1 MCDDDG
7 GADDADDA
15 DDDDYYYDEY
25 DDYDDLWVCEFVMM
39 MVVVVIDDDDDD
51 DDEYD
56 EYDNYDDYDDLW
68 ICDDDGGGG
77 DDDDD
82 ATWIAIIGNNWGKTE
97 ITTRN
102 GDLTWY
108 NHQNALN
115 AWCTNWNMRLNPKK
129 TWIFMTLFERWVPTT
144 YALGDGCQRMRRPNP
159 NRRSKAW
166 RGKA

>member
-39 MVVVVIDDDDDD
+39 MVVVVIDDDDD
-51 DDEYD
+51 EYD

-68 ICDDDGGGG
+68 ICDDDGGG

-144 YALGDGCQRMRRPNP
+144 YALGDGCQRVRRPNP